1 MKAVV
6 LVLTLS
12 ALVPARAHRERQST
26 EPPFT
31 TTGAFIGISV
41 SDLDAS
47 SKWYQEKFGL
57 KVIMAPTG
65 TAESRATVLEGGGLT
80 VELMQHSRARPLR
93 TAAPS
98 VQANY
103 EVHGIFKAGVYVDNF
118 DRALAELRR
127 RGVEVAMGPWPKR
140 DNQPA
145 NVILRDNAG
154 NFLQLFGR

>member
-1 MKAVV
+1 MK
-6 LVLTLS
+6 LVMIALTVS
-12 ALVPARAHRERQST
+12 VLVPARAHRPEQAT

-41 SDLDAS
+41 ADLEAS

-65 TAESRATVLEGGGLT
+65 TAEARATVLEGGGLT
-80 VELMQHSRARPLR
+80 VELMQHNRARALR
-93 TAAPS
+93 TAAPG

-103 EVHGIFKAGVYVDNF
+103 EVHGIFKAGIYVADL
-118 DRALAELRR
+118 DRTLAELRR
-127 RGVEVAMGPWPKR
+127 RGVEVAMGPFPKR
-140 DNQPA
+140 DTQPA
-145 NVILRDNAG
+145 NVIIRDNAG